1 MSFQPSINCLP
12 VYPVSNNPDE
22 NAIEVLPCLYS
33 GEVEQC
39 ADSHLLPSADVI
51 SLSDAQID
59 FNVYSTFRY
68 LAFQIKHIG
77 EFFLIG
83 LRIEDTSGV
92 FRSVMISN
100 NRSTVLI
107 SRNEVKMP
115 LVVKEGWQF
124 IGIDLEDILRRTFGV
139 GYRSCSQLI
148 VSGSCRIWRIYF
160 QEKEYADCQL
170 PYFLRVG
177 I

>member
-1 MSFQPSINCLP
+1 MSLQPSINCVP
-12 VYPVSNNPDE
+12 VYPISNNPDE
-22 NAIEVLPCLYS
+22 NAIESLPCLFF
-33 GEVEQC
+33 GDVEQGG
-39 ADSHLLPSADVI
+39 DSHLLSSADVI

-59 FNVYSTFRY
+59 FNVYSTYKY
-68 LAFQIKHIG
+68 LAFQIRHLG
-77 EFFLIG
+77 EFFLIS
-83 LRIEDTSGV
+83 LRVFDTNGV
-92 FRSVMISN
+92 YRNIMISN

-115 LVVKEGWQF
+115 LLVKEGWQF
-124 IGIDLEDILRRTFGV
+124 IGINLEDILQRAFSV
-139 GYRSCSQLI
+139 GYDSCSQLI
-148 VSGSCRIWRIYF
+148 ISGSCRIWRMYF